1 VPLSSLDLALCIS
14 WKLIHQRLENIH
26 LSHHFSHRKKSK
38 KTSFSSIVSFISS
51 VVNICELAAILFRS
65 IMGGFISRNRRRED
79 KEKDSPRLESFEAE
93 PNQNE

>member
-1 VPLSSLDLALCIS
+1 MPLSSLDLALCIS
-14 WKLIHQRLENIH
+14 WKLIHQRLEIIH

-38 KTSFSSIVSFISS
+38 NEFLVDCFVSS
-51 VVNICELAAILFRS
+51 VVNICERASILFRS

-79 KEKDSPRLESFEAE
+79 KEKDSPRLEPIEAE